1 MSPFSSIS
9 KNIAVLGQQ
18 SAFFLLKENTH
29 NQQKLSCRKIKAG
42 NLEDFPHT
50 SLQLLL
56 WEQKENVNREAA
68 KNVAFKHAFIGD
80 WRKFKWVS
88 AADDVVKKKLPT
100 AEHEMNYFFKANWG
114 LSELQNMHFICLK
127 RKWMFPQS
135 TRKWKMFQS
144 WPQA

>member
-1 MSPFSSIS
+1 MSPFSSIT

-18 SAFFLLKENTH
+18 SAFFLLKANTH

-68 KNVAFKHAFIGD
+68 RNVAFKHAFIGD
-80 WRKFKWVS
+80 WQKFK
-88 AADDVVKKKLPT
+88 
-100 AEHEMNYFFKANWG
+100 
-114 LSELQNMHFICLK
+114 
-127 RKWMFPQS
+127 
-135 TRKWKMFQS
+135 
-144 WPQA
+144 

>member
-1 MSPFSSIS
+1 MSPFSSIT

-18 SAFFLLKENTH
+18 SAFFLLKANTH
-29 NQQKLSCRKIKAG
+29 NRQKPSCRKIKAG

-56 WEQKENVNREAA
+56 WEQKEKVNREAA
-68 KNVAFKHAFIGD
+68 RNVAFKHAFIGD
-80 WRKFKWVS
+80 WRKRKWVS

-100 AEHEMNYFFKANWG
+100 AEYEMNYYLKMNWG
-114 LSELQNMHFICLK
+114 LSELQNMPFICLK

-144 WPQA
+144 WP